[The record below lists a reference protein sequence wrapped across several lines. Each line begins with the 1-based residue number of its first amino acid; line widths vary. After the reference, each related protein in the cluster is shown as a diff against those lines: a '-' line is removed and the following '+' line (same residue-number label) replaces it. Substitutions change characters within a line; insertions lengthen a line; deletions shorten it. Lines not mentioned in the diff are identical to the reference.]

1 MIMSKLSIQNRKLH
15 LIEQV
20 INVED
25 DKILQQFEELVDA
38 LLHDPSLKKLTKEE
52 LIGRAIQ
59 SEKDIENGDYY
70 SLDEVKKI
78 SENW

>member
-1 MIMSKLSIQNRKLH
+1 MSKTSIQNRKLL

-20 INVED
+20 INLED

-38 LLHDPSLKKLTKEE
+38 LLHNPSLKKITQEE
-52 LIGRAIQ
+52 LISRAIQ

>member
-1 MIMSKLSIQNRKLH
+1 MSKLSIQNRKLH